1 MSRVKTVLAAV
12 LPVFMI
18 GVTLPVSAQET
29 SASTG
34 SANSQ
39 VTLNTSSRT
48 IGQGFSGLARI
59 LPQESNAADRRSGSD
74 LTLSLSQGVPYRLFT
89 LDAPPRVVLD
99 FQEVDWSGLRA
110 DTLITEDGIR
120 TAQFG
125 TYVPG
130 WSRLVLEIA
139 RPMRI
144 DAAAMDVDPV
154 TAEAK
159 LTVALRET
167 SAEDFATTTGAPHDA
182 RWDLPAPT
190 QMTVPPKKDSLAPLL
205 IVIDPGHGGIDPGA
219 EAFVQGG
226 LVQEKDLMLQF
237 AIELGEMLVRSGQFN
252 VQLTRDDDYFVSLER
267 RIALA
272 HQAKADLFLSLHADS
287 LSEGRAHGTTVYT
300 LSEDASDAAS
310 ATLVERHERGDL
322 LAGTD
327 LSKADDRVTDILLD
341 LARVETHP
349 RSQTLAR
356 ALVDGLKTQ
365 GGAMNRRPLR
375 EAGFSV
381 LKSADIPSVLVEI
394 GFLSSPRD
402 LANLMDLDWRERTAR
417 GILNGLLSWR
427 ILDDETRPLVRQ

>member
-1 MSRVKTVLAAV
+1 MGRTIAMSRKSMVLAAL
-12 LPVFMI
+12 LPVLMAAP
-18 GVTLPVSAQET
+18 LAAQDAAEAVGT
-29 SASTG
+29 PTPQVI
-34 SANSQ
+34 SQ
-39 VTLNTSSRT
+39 VP
-48 IGQGFSGLARI
+48 QGFSGLARI
-59 LPQESNAADRRSGSD
+59 EPQETRAEDRRSGTD
-74 LTLSLSQGVPYRLFT
+74 ITLGLSQGVPYRLFT
-89 LDAPPRVVLD
+89 LAAPPRVVLD
-99 FQEVDWSGLRA
+99 FQEVDWSGLSA
-110 DTLITEDGIR
+110 QALVTEDGI
-120 TAQFG
+120 TAAQFG

-130 WSRLVLEIA
+130 WSRLVLA
-139 RPMRI
+139 LAQPMQI
-144 DAAAMDVDPV
+144 ETAAMDIDPV
-154 TAEAK
+154 TAAAR
-159 LTVALRET
+159 LSVALRET
-167 SAEDFATTTGAPHDA
+167 TAEEFAATTGAPRDA

-190 QMTVPPKKDSLAPLL
+190 PMIAREAKDSLAPLL

-219 EAFVQGG
+219 EAFLQGG

-300 LSEDASDAAS
+300 LSDDASDAAS
-310 ATLVERHERGDL
+310 ATLVERQGRGDL

-327 LSKADDRVTDILLD
+327 LSQADDRVTDVLLD

-349 RSQTLAR
+349 RSQALAR
-356 ALVDGLKTQ
+356 ALVKGLKSQ

-381 LKSADIPSVLVEI
+381 LKSADIPSALVEV

-402 LANLMDLDWRERTAR
+402 LANLMDPEWRERTAR

-427 ILDDETRPLVRQ
+427 IADEETRPLVRQ

>member
-1 MSRVKTVLAAV
+1 MNGLKIILTAALV
-12 LPVFMI
+12 
-18 GVTLPVSAQET
+18 A
-29 SASTG
+29 G
-34 SANSQ
+34 SALAITGGTTQALAQ
-39 VTLNTSSRT
+39 VG
-48 IGQGFSGLARI
+48 GQGFSGLARI
-59 LPQESNAADRRSGSD
+59 EVAQTSAKDSRSGAG
-74 LTLSLSQGVPYRLFT
+74 LTLGLSQGVPYRLFT
-89 LDAPPRVVLD
+89 LDGPPRVVMD
-99 FQEVDWSGLRA
+99 FQEVDWGGLEA
-110 DTLITEDGIR
+110 ETLITDDGIKA
-120 TAQFG
+120 AQFG

-130 WSRLVLEIA
+130 WSRLVLELA
-139 RPMRI
+139 RPMQI
-144 DAAAMDVDPV
+144 ETAAMNVDPV
-154 TAEAK
+154 TADAR
-159 LTVALRET
+159 LTVALRDT
-167 SAEDFATTTGAPHDA
+167 TAEEFAAHTGAPNDA

-190 QMTVPPKKDSLAPLL
+190 PMLTRDARDSLAPLL
-205 IVIDPGHGGIDPGA
+205 VVIDPGHGGIDPGA
-219 EAFVQGG
+219 EAFIQGR

-287 LSEGRAHGTTVYT
+287 LSEGLAHGTTVYV
-300 LSEDASDAAS
+300 LSKDASDAAS

-327 LSKADDRVTDILLD
+327 LSQADDRVTDVLLD
-341 LARVETHP
+341 LARLETHP
-349 RSQTLAR
+349 RSEALAG
-356 ALVDGLKTQ
+356 AMVSGLKAQ

-402 LANLMDLDWRERTAR
+402 LANLMDAAWRENTAR

-427 ILDDETRPLVRQ
+427 IADESSRSLVRQ

>member
-1 MSRVKTVLAAV
+1 MSRPIKALAAL
-12 LPVFMI
+12 LPALVIAM
-18 GVTLPVSAQET
+18 TPPVVAEET
-29 SASTG
+29 AAAS
-34 SANSQ
+34 SQ
-39 VTLNTSSRT
+39 IS
-48 IGQGFSGLARI
+48 GQGFSGLARI
-59 LPQESNAADRRSGSD
+59 LPQDSRAADRRSGVD
-74 LTLSLSQGVPYRLFT
+74 VTLALSQGVPYRLFT
-89 LDAPPRVVLD
+89 LDGPPRVVLD
-99 FQEVDWSGLRA
+99 FQEVDWSGLGA
-110 DTLITEDGIR
+110 EALVTEDGIR

-130 WSRLVLEIA
+130 WSRLVLELT
-139 RPMRI
+139 RPMQVET
-144 DAAAMDVDPV
+144 AAMEVDPV
-154 TAEAK
+154 TAAAG

-167 SAEDFATTTGAPHDA
+167 SAEQFAKTTGAPRDA

-190 QMTVPPKKDSLAPLL
+190 PMIAPEDKDSLAPLL
-205 IVIDPGHGGIDPGA
+205 VVIDPGHGGIDPGA

-300 LSEDASDAAS
+300 LSKDASDAAS

-327 LSKADDRVTDILLD
+327 LSQVDDRVTDVLLD

-349 RSQTLAR
+349 RSQALAR
-356 ALVDGLKTQ
+356 ALVKGLKTQ

-381 LKSADIPSVLVEI
+381 LKSADIPSALVEI

-402 LANLMDLDWRERTAR
+402 LANLMDPEWRERTAR

-427 ILDDETRPLVRQ
+427 IADDETRPLVRQ